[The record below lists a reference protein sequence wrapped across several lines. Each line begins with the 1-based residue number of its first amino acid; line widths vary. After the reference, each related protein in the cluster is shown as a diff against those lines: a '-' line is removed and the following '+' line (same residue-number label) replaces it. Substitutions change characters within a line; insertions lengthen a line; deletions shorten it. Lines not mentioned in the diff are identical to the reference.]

1 MPQPDLLTSDYS
13 MKLTTINTKKQGPK
27 GEIGGI
33 SVAPESRATRKSTV
47 VNRRC
52 HKLAPFVR
60 LFWALISVIEMLL
73 QMDASFVSSQSVWK
87 WQAKRNV

>member
-1 MPQPDLLTSDYS
+1 VDV
-13 MKLTTINTKKQGPK
+13 I
-27 GEIGGI
+27 
-33 SVAPESRATRKSTV
+33 
-47 VNRRC
+47 RRC